1 MDFQKIILVGKVISK
16 PQIEKTEEGVL
27 DVIRF
32 KISVSHFTENDVVFP
47 IVSIVLLNENRD
59 IEIIKGSTVLVEGIL
74 DLDKSGKYIVR
85 ADYYHSMDSDKNS
98 AKEQKL
104 LF

>member
-32 KISVSHFTENDVVFP
+32 KISVIP